1 MHHGTR
7 GRRRYKA
14 LSIYIPAVTIDN
26 VIDEPLGS
34 RRSRRARRPRKTV
47 TSTRVVKHEKQVS
60 CPWCKAG
67 STMTFRD
74 ASGEYCMACKKD
86 LTT

>member
-1 MHHGTR
+1 MLIGTHTDK
-7 GRRRYKA
+7 Y
-14 LSIYIPAVTIDN
+14 PAVPIEYVIDN
-26 VIDEPLGS
+26 PGRPRRAPHGCGS
-34 RRSRRARRPRKTV
+34 R
-47 TSTRVVKHEKQVS
+47 TSMRVVKHEKQVN

-86 LTT
+86 LETGKLMERKPR